1 MKSLLVLTFF
11 FGGFLAHISAQSFK
25 HDTVLIQ
32 KIDSMFKYDQFW
44 RKEYNKIL
52 KKEASAYDEETIEK
66 QWAIADSLN
75 EIKAK
80 EIIGKYGYPGYSLV
94 GDVSNNFWV
103 IVQHCDD
110 DVTFQEHVLA
120 LMKIEVRKNNASK
133 TNYAYLVDRVLV
145 GKHQKQIY
153 GTQVYTDPKTH
164 KSTPLP
170 LKYPKQVN
178 RLRKKMGMEPL
189 KEYVKSFAL

>member
-1 MKSLLVLTFF
+1 MKFLSVLTFF
-11 FGGFLAHISAQSFK
+11 FFGFSALLSGQSLK
-25 HDTVLIQ
+25 HDTALIQ
-32 KIDSMFKYDQFW
+32 KIDSMFKDDQFW
-44 RKEYNKIL
+44 RKEYAKVI
-52 KKEASAYDEETIEK
+52 KKEPSPYNQETIEER
-66 QWAIADSLN
+66 WAISDSLN
-75 EIKAK
+75 ELKAK
-80 EIIGKYGYPGYSLV
+80 GIISKYGYPGYNLV
-94 GDVSNNFWV
+94 GEISNSFWA

-110 DVTFQEHVLA
+110 DIPFQERVLA
-120 LMKIEVRKNNASK
+120 LMKIEVSKNNASK

-164 KSTPLP
+164 KSIPLP

-189 KEYVKSFAL
+189 EVYIKSFG